1 MPPFDHRRFQD
12 EFFALCPFL
21 RGPIE
26 LMAAMPNVGLFIKNL
41 ESRYVYNN
49 DFHRIRY
56 DRIREE
62 DLVGRRA
69 RDFFP
74 ALLGD
79 AYEANDRVVFA
90 TGQVIRNQI
99 WLVPTIRG
107 TPGWFLSS
115 KAPLRSTTGEIIGL
129 LGLMYPI
136 ETPEEQGAYFGNL
149 QRAIAHIDSHF
160 VDEITAGGL
169 ARLANL
175 SVPHFNRLFRKV
187 LRLSPMD
194 YVLSL
199 RVQEAQRLLST
210 TQLSLGSIAAASGF
224 YDQSHFTKRFRKVTG
239 LTPLQYRR
247 GVFARET
254 LSGG

>member
-1 MPPFDHRRFQD
+1 MSTFDPRRFQD
-12 EFFALCPFL
+12 EFFELCPGL

-26 LMAAMPNVGLFIKNL
+26 LMAAVPNVGLFIKNL

-79 AYEANDRVVFA
+79 AYEANDRVVFE
-90 TGQVIRNQI
+90 TGRTIRNQI

-115 KAPLRSTTGEIIGL
+115 KAPLRSPAGEIVGL

-136 ETPEEQGAYFGNL
+136 ETPEEQSTYFGSL
-149 QRAIAHIDSHF
+149 QRAIAHIESHF
-160 VDEITAGGL
+160 VDEITAEGL

-175 SVPHFNRLFRKV
+175 SVPHFNRLFRKI

-199 RVQEAQRLLST
+199 RVEEAQRLLSA
-210 TQLSLGSIAAASGF
+210 TQLSLGDIAAATGF

-239 LTPLQYRR
+239 MTPLQYRR
-247 GVFARET
+247 SVFAREIPGT
-254 LSGG
+254 

>member
-1 MPPFDHRRFQD
+1 MPDFNPRRFQD
-12 EFFALCPFL
+12 EFFALCPGL
-21 RGPIE
+21 REPLE
-26 LMAAMPNVGLFIKNL
+26 LMAAMPNVGLFIKNR

-62 DLVGRRA
+62 DLVGHRA

-79 AYEANDRVVFA
+79 AYEANDRVVFE
-90 TGQVIRNQI
+90 TGRIIRNQI

-115 KAPLRSTTGEIIGL
+115 KAPLRDRDGEIIGL

-136 ETPEEQGAYFGNL
+136 ETPEEQRTHFGNL
-149 QRAIAHIDSHF
+149 QRAIAHIESHY
-160 VDEITAGGL
+160 VDEITTADL
-169 ARLANL
+169 ARLAGL

-187 LRLSPMD
+187 LRLSPME
-194 YVLSL
+194 YILSL

-210 TQLSLGSIAAASGF
+210 TQLPLGGIAARTGF

-247 GVFARET
+247 SVFALE
-254 LSGG
+254 SPDV

>member
-1 MPPFDHRRFQD
+1 MPAFDPKRFQE
-12 EFFALCPFL
+12 EFFARCPGL
-21 RGPIE
+21 REPVE
-26 LMAAMPNVGLFIKNL
+26 LMAAMPSVGVFVKNL

-56 DRIREE
+56 DRIPADR
-62 DLVGRRA
+62 LVGKRA

-90 TGQVIRNQI
+90 TGSAIVNQV

-115 KAPLRSTTGEIIGL
+115 KCPLRTPAGEIVGL
-129 LGLMYPI
+129 LGLMTPI
-136 ETPEEQGAYFGNL
+136 ETPED
-149 QRAIAHIDSHF
+149 QRAHFGSLQKVVAHVEGHF
-160 VDEITAGGL
+160 VDELDAETLAGL
-169 ARLANL
+169 AGL

-199 RVQEAQRLLST
+199 RVQEAQRLLAT
-210 TQLSLGSIAAASGF
+210 THLSLAEVAAATGF
-224 YDQSHFTKRFRKVTG
+224 CDQSHFTKRFRKVVG
-239 LTPLQYRR
+239 MTPGRYRK
-247 GVFARET
+247 GFSA
-254 LSGG
+254 

>member
-1 MPPFDHRRFQD
+1 MPEPAFAQFQED
-12 EFFALCPFL
+12 FFAQCPGL
-21 RGPIE
+21 REPIE
-26 LMAAMPNVGLFIKNL
+26 LMAAMPNVGLFVKNL

-56 DRIREE
+56 DRIQAE
-62 DLVGRRA
+62 DLVGKRA

-79 AYEANDRVVFA
+79 AYEANDRVVFESGK
-90 TGQVIRNQI
+90 TIRNEI

-115 KAPLRSTTGEIIGL
+115 KSPLRSPDGKIVGL
-129 LGLMYPI
+129 LGLMYSI
-136 ETPEEQGAYFGNL
+136 ETPGDQSTYFGNL
-149 QRAIAHIDSHF
+149 QRAIQHIDSHF
-160 VDEITAGGL
+160 VDEITAEKL
-169 ARLANL
+169 AKLAGL

-187 LRLSPMD
+187 LRLSPME

-199 RVQEAQRLLST
+199 RIQEAQRLLSV
-210 TQLSLGSIAAASGF
+210 TQMSMSEIAASVGF

-239 LTPLQYRR
+239 ITPLQYRKQY
-247 GVFARET
+247 FA
-254 LSGG
+254 

>member
-1 MPPFDHRRFQD
+1 MPPFDHVRFQD
-12 EFFALCPFL
+12 EFFAGCPGL
-21 RGPIE
+21 REPIE
-26 LMAAMPNVGLFIKNL
+26 LMAAMPNVALYVKNL

-56 DRIREE
+56 DRIKEE
-62 DLVGRRA
+62 DLVGKRA

-79 AYEANDRVVFA
+79 AYEANDRVVFE

-115 KAPLRSTTGEIIGL
+115 KSPLREPTGKIIGL

-136 ETPEEQGAYFGNL
+136 ETPEEQRAYFGNL
-149 QRAIAHIDSHF
+149 QQAIEYIDSHF
-160 VDEITAGGL
+160 VDEINADGL
-169 ARLANL
+169 AGLAKM
-175 SVPHFNRLFRKV
+175 SVPHFNRLFRRV

-210 TQLSLGSIAAASGF
+210 TRTSISEIAAATGF

-239 LTPLQYRR
+239 MTPLEYRR
-247 GVFARET
+247 RVFA
-254 LSGG
+254 

>member
-1 MPPFDHRRFQD
+1 MPALDHVRFQN
-12 EFFALCPFL
+12 EFFARCPGL
-21 RGPIE
+21 REPIE
-26 LMAAMPNVGLFIKNL
+26 LMAAMPNIALYVKDL

-62 DLVGRRA
+62 ALIGKRA

-79 AYEANDRVVFA
+79 AYEANDRIIFD
-90 TGQVIRNQI
+90 TGQTIRNQI

-107 TPGWFLSS
+107 TPGWFLSGKS
-115 KAPLRSTTGEIIGL
+115 PIRTPGGQIIGL

-136 ETPEEQGAYFGNL
+136 ETPEEQSAYFGNL
-149 QRAIAHIDSHF
+149 QAAIAFIDRHF
-160 VDEITAGGL
+160 VDEITAEKL
-169 ARLANL
+169 ARLARL

-210 TQLSLGSIAAASGF
+210 TQGSISEIAAATGF

-239 LTPLQYRR
+239 TTPLEYRR
-247 GVFARET
+247 KVFA
-254 LSGG
+254 

>member
-1 MPPFDHRRFQD
+1 MPHLDHRRFQD
-12 EFFALCPFL
+12 EFFALCPGL
-21 RGPIE
+21 REPIE

-115 KAPLRSTTGEIIGL
+115 KAPLRDPDGKIVGL

-136 ETPEEQGAYFGNL
+136 ETPEDQGAYFGNL
-149 QRAIAHIDSHF
+149 QRAIAYIESHF
-160 VDEITAGGL
+160 VDEITAEGL

-210 TQLSLGSIAAASGF
+210 TQLSLGSIAAATGF

-239 LTPLQYRR
+239 LTPLQYRLS
-247 GVFARET
+247 VFARET
-254 LSGG
+254 PQS

>member
-1 MPPFDHRRFQD
+1 MPKIDPARFQD
-12 EFFALCPFL
+12 DFFSKCPGL
-21 RGPIE
+21 REPIE
-26 LMAAMPNVGLFIKNL
+26 LMAAMPNIGLFVKNL

-56 DRIREE
+56 DRIRAE
-62 DLVGRRA
+62 DLVGKRA

-79 AYEANDRVVFA
+79 AYEANDRLVFE
-90 TGQVIRNQI
+90 TGRTVKNEI

-115 KAPLRSTTGEIIGL
+115 KSPLRSVEGEIVGL

-136 ETPEEQGAYFGNL
+136 DTPADQRTYFGSL
-149 QRAIAHIDSHF
+149 RTAIEYIEDHF
-160 VDEITAGGL
+160 VDEITTQKL
-169 ARLANL
+169 AAISRV
-175 SVPHFNRLFRKV
+175 SIPHFNRLFRKI
-187 LRLSPMD
+187 LRVSPME

-210 TQLSLGSIAAASGF
+210 TGMAMSEIAAATGF

-239 LTPLQYRR
+239 VTPANYRKEYR
-247 GVFARET
+247 IPSNR
-254 LSGG
+254 

>member
-1 MPPFDHRRFQD
+1 MTDFHPKEFQAT
-12 EFFALCPFL
+12 FFEQNPTLL
-21 RGPIE
+21 EPIE
-26 LMAAMPNVGLFIKNL
+26 LMAATPNTGVFVKNL

-56 DRIREE
+56 DRIKAE
-62 DLVGRRA
+62 DLIGKRA

-79 AYEANDRVVFA
+79 AYEANDRTVFEQGKSVA
-90 TGQVIRNQI
+90 HEV

-115 KAPLRSTTGEIIGL
+115 KSPLRDLSGKIIGL
-129 LGLMYPI
+129 LGIMCAI
-136 ETPEEQGAYFGNL
+136 DTPGDQRAYFGNL
-149 QRAIAHIDSHF
+149 QKAIEFIDSHYI
-160 VDEITAGGL
+160 DEISIDQLADLAGV
-169 ARLANL
+169 
-175 SVPHFNRLFRKV
+175 SVPHFNRLFRKI
-187 LRLSPMD
+187 LRLSPME

-210 TQLSLGSIAAASGF
+210 TLLPMGEIAAQLGF

-239 LTPLQYRR
+239 VTPLQYRR
-247 GVFARET
+247 QF
-254 LSGG
+254 S

>member
-12 EFFALCPFL
+12 EFFALCPGL
-21 RGPIE
+21 REPIA

-79 AYEANDRVVFA
+79 AYEANDRVVYE
-90 TGQVIRNQI
+90 TGQIIRNQI

-115 KAPLRSTTGEIIGL
+115 KAPLRSPEGEIIGL

-136 ETPEEQGAYFGNL
+136 ETPEEQSAYFGNL

-160 VDEITAGGL
+160 VDEITAEGL

-175 SVPHFNRLFRKV
+175 SVPHFNRLFRKL

-210 TQLSLGSIAAASGF
+210 TQLSLGDIAAATGF

-239 LTPLQYRR
+239 LTPLHYRR
-247 GVFARET
+247 SVFASDIPGT
-254 LSGG
+254 

>member
-1 MPPFDHRRFQD
+1 MHSFDPKRFQD
-12 EFFALCPFL
+12 EFFARCPGL
-21 RGPIE
+21 REPIE
-26 LMAAMPNVGLFIKNL
+26 LMAAMPGIGIFVKNL
-41 ESRYVYNN
+41 ESRYIYNN

-56 DRIREE
+56 DRIRAE
-62 DLVGRRA
+62 DLVGKRA

-90 TGQVIRNQI
+90 TGRTIANQI

-115 KAPLRSTTGEIIGL
+115 KCPLRAPDGSIVGL
-129 LGLMYPI
+129 LGLMTPI
-136 ETPEEQGAYFGNL
+136 ETPEEQLAHFGSL
-149 QRAIAHIDSHF
+149 QKVIEHIETHF
-160 VDEITAGGL
+160 VDEIDAENLAALAG
-169 ARLANL
+169 L

-187 LRLSPMD
+187 LRLSPME

-199 RVQEAQRLLST
+199 RVQEAQRLLAT
-210 TQLSLGSIAAASGF
+210 TRMPLSEVAAATGF

-239 LTPLQYRR
+239 VTPSGYRR
-247 GVFARET
+247 GY
-254 LSGG
+254 SGGVKGEK

>member
-1 MPPFDHRRFQD
+1 MAPFDHRRFQD
-12 EFFALCPFL
+12 EFFALCPGL
-21 RGPIE
+21 LEPIE
-26 LMAAMPNVGLFIKNL
+26 LMAAMPNVGLYIKNL

-74 ALLGD
+74 ALLSE
-79 AYEANDRVVFA
+79 AYEANDRVVFES
-90 TGQVIRNQI
+90 GQTIRNQI

-115 KAPLRSTTGEIIGL
+115 KAPLRRPDGEIVGL
-129 LGLMYPI
+129 LGLMSPL
-136 ETPEEQGAYFGNL
+136 ETPEEQNAYFGKL
-149 QRAIAHIDSHF
+149 QRAIAHIESHF
-160 VDEITAGGL
+160 VDEITTDDL
-169 ARLANL
+169 ARLAHL
-175 SVPHFNRLFRKV
+175 SVPHFNRLFRKI

-210 TQLSLGSIAAASGF
+210 TQLSLGGIAAATGF
-224 YDQSHFTKRFRKVTG
+224 YDQSHFTKRFRKVTA

-247 GVFARET
+247 SVFAGERR
-254 LSGG
+254 GR

>member
-1 MPPFDHRRFQD
+1 MPSFDSKRFQE
-12 EFFALCPFL
+12 EFFAHCPGL
-21 RGPIE
+21 REPIE
-26 LMAAMPNVGLFIKNL
+26 LMAAMPGVGVFVKNL

-56 DRIREE
+56 DRIPADE
-62 DLVGRRA
+62 LVGKRA

-90 TGQVIRNQI
+90 TGSTIVNQI

-107 TPGWFLSS
+107 TPGWFLAS
-115 KAPLRSTTGEIIGL
+115 KCPIRDQEGVIIGL
-129 LGLMYPI
+129 LGLMTPI
-136 ETPEEQGAYFGNL
+136 DTPEEQRAHFGSL
-149 QRAIAHIDSHF
+149 QKVISHIETHF
-160 VDEITAGGL
+160 VDEIDAEALAKLAG
-169 ARLANL
+169 L

-187 LRLSPMD
+187 LRLSPME

-199 RVQEAQRLLST
+199 RVQEAQRLLAT
-210 TQLSLGSIAAASGF
+210 TALSLGEIAAVTGF

-239 LTPLQYRR
+239 ITPSAYRR
-247 GVFARET
+247 GVFA
-254 LSGG
+254 

>member
-1 MPPFDHRRFQD
+1 MPHLDHRRFQD
-12 EFFALCPFL
+12 EFFALCPGL
-21 RGPIE
+21 REPIE

-99 WLVPTIRG
+99 WLV
-107 TPGWFLSS
+107 
-115 KAPLRSTTGEIIGL
+115 
-129 LGLMYPI
+129 YPI
-136 ETPEEQGAYFGNL
+136 ETPEDQGAYFGNL
-149 QRAIAHIDSHF
+149 QRAIAHIESHF
-160 VDEITAGGL
+160 VDEITAEGL

-210 TQLSLGSIAAASGF
+210 TQLSLGSIAAATGF

-247 GVFARET
+247 SVFARET
-254 LSGG
+254 HAGG

>member
-1 MPPFDHRRFQD
+1 MPPFDPKRFQE
-12 EFFALCPFL
+12 EFFARCPGL
-21 RGPIE
+21 RAPIE
-26 LMAAMPNVGLFIKNL
+26 LMAATPGVGLFVKNL

-62 DLVGRRA
+62 DLVGKRA

-79 AYEANDRVVFA
+79 AYEANDRIVFE
-90 TGQVIRNQI
+90 TGRTIRNQI

-107 TPGWFLSS
+107 TPGWFLAS
-115 KAPLRSTTGEIIGL
+115 KCPLHATDGEIVGL
-129 LGLMYPI
+129 LGLMTPI
-136 ETPEEQGAYFGNL
+136 GTPEEQRTHFGSL
-149 QRAIAHIDSHF
+149 QKVIEHVETHF
-160 VDEITAGGL
+160 IDEITAEGL
-169 ARLANL
+169 AELAGL

-187 LRLSPMD
+187 LRLTPMD

-199 RVQEAQRLLST
+199 RVQEAQRLLAT
-210 TQLSLGSIAAASGF
+210 TQNPLGDIAAATGF

-239 LTPLQYRR
+239 VTPSEYRR
-247 GVFARET
+247 RVFA
-254 LSGG
+254 

>member
-1 MPPFDHRRFQD
+1 MKEFDAKAFQNT
-12 EFFALCPFL
+12 FFQQNPSLFE
-21 RGPIE
+21 PIE
-26 LMAAMPNVGLFIKNL
+26 LMAATPNVGVFVKNL

-56 DRIREE
+56 DRIKAEE
-62 DLVGRRA
+62 LIGKRA

-79 AYEANDRVVFA
+79 AYEANDRVVFDQ
-90 TGQVIRNQI
+90 GQSVGHEV

-115 KAPLRSTTGEIIGL
+115 KSPLRDFSGKIIGL
-129 LGLMYPI
+129 LGIMCAI
-136 ETPEEQGAYFGNL
+136 DTPGDQQAYFGIL
-149 QRAIAHIDSHF
+149 QRAIEYIDSHYI
-160 VDEITAGGL
+160 DEISSEHLAELAGV
-169 ARLANL
+169 
-175 SVPHFNRLFRKV
+175 SVPHFNRLFRRILK
-187 LRLSPMD
+187 LSPME

-210 TQLSLGSIAAASGF
+210 TRIPMSEIAATVGF

-239 LTPLQYRR
+239 VTPLEYRR
-247 GVFARET
+247 QF
-254 LSGG
+254 S

>member
-1 MPPFDHRRFQD
+1 MPTFDPKRFQE
-12 EFFALCPFL
+12 EFFARCPGL
-21 RGPIE
+21 REPVE
-26 LMAAMPNVGLFIKNL
+26 LMAAMPGVGVFVKNL

-56 DRIREE
+56 DRIPADR
-62 DLVGRRA
+62 LVGKRA

-90 TGQVIRNQI
+90 TGSAIVNQV

-115 KAPLRSTTGEIIGL
+115 KCPLRTPAGEIVGL
-129 LGLMYPI
+129 LGLMTPI
-136 ETPEEQGAYFGNL
+136 ETPED
-149 QRAIAHIDSHF
+149 QRAHFGSLQKVVAHVEGHF
-160 VDEITAGGL
+160 VDELDAETLAGL
-169 ARLANL
+169 AGL

-199 RVQEAQRLLST
+199 RVQEAQRLLAT
-210 TQLSLGSIAAASGF
+210 THLSLAEVAAATGF
-224 YDQSHFTKRFRKVTG
+224 CDQSHFTKRFRKVVG
-239 LTPLQYRR
+239 MTPGRYRK
-247 GVFARET
+247 GFSA
-254 LSGG
+254 